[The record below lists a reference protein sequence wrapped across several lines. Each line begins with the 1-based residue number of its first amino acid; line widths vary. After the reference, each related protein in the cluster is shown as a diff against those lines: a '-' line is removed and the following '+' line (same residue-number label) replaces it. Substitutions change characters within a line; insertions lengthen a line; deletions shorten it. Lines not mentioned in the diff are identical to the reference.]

1 MANEYLVNSE
11 DMTAVAEAIRAKGG
25 TSDALAF
32 PGGFVGAIAASQTG
46 SGGGVEVGSNNFPG
60 SVSDML
66 NAIVSGTAKVGSFQL
81 AKVLSS
87 TERELVFDTGLDN
100 ITNLVLINDGF
111 PKNYIQ
117 NYSGYGFA
125 LWDGGFI
132 SALSGAAE
140 VGNGSMQF
148 IGITQGFG
156 LIANAGKGGY
166 SRGWL
171 YKEGGKVFGLNENN
185 WNNATYTCL
194 IPNVKYWWGLW

>member
-1 MANEYLVNSE
+1 MANEYLVNSS
-11 DMTAVAEAIRAKGG
+11 DLTAVADAIRTKGG
-25 TSDALAF
+25 TSDAMTF
-32 PGGFVGAIAASQTG
+32 PSGFVGAIAAIQAG

-81 AKVLSS
+81 AKILSS

-117 NYSGYGFA
+117 NYNGYGFA
-125 LWDGGFI
+125 VWDGGFI
-132 SALSGAAE
+132 SGLSGATE
-140 VGNGSMQF
+140 VGNGSMRF
-148 IGITQGFG
+148 LAITQGFG
-156 LIANAGKGGY
+156 IVSSTDKGNY

-171 YKEGGKVFGLNENN
+171 YIDGGKVFGLNENN
-185 WNNATYTCL
+185 WNNAAYTCL
-194 IPNVKYWWGLW
+194 TPNVKYWWVVW